1 MVARSKPDAI
11 TSVEI
16 TWAIPSRPPAMPG
29 ELTATLLG
37 IGLRPSRPSIP
48 QVGGRH
54 ARVLPVPPR
63 VMEGSGPGLRGPD
76 ADFSTLVCLLGR
88 EMSLPNATRLVENE
102 AKRLT
107 GSALALCVFFDW
119 TQRRAWTLQGHD
131 PGEMFNE
138 IIAEVAGSGRSATSR
153 HVIIEP
159 IGRVPTRTVL
169 LTRRDDAPYSREDYA
184 GIATLARSID
194 APFDRLLRASTGRP

>member
-1 MVARSKPDAI
+1 
-11 TSVEI
+11 
-16 TWAIPSRPPAMPG
+16 MPG

-48 QVGGRH
+48 QLGGRH
-54 ARVLPVPPR
+54 ARLLPVPE
-63 VMEGSGPGLRGPD
+63 V
-76 ADFSTLVCLLGR
+76 DFSTLVCVLGR
-88 EMSLPNATRLVENE
+88 EMSLQNATRLVENE
-102 AKRLT
+102 AMRLT
-107 GSALALCVFFDW
+107 RSVLALCVFFDW

-131 PGEMFNE
+131 LGEVFNE

-194 APFDRLLRASTGRP
+194 GPFDRLLRASTGRP